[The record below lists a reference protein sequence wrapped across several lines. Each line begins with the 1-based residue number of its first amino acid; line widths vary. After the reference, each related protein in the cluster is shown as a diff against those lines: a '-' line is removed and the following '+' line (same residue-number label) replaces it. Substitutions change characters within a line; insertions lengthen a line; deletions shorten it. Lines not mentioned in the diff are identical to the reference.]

1 MSRFRKVF
9 VKMWGDS
16 KFRSLS
22 APDANGQTLWFFLL
36 TGPQTTR
43 IPGLFSTGEAGFA
56 EKIGW
61 SLEGFRK
68 AFSEIASKGMVK
80 ADWKAQLIWVPK
92 AIHHNIPENPNV
104 VKGWKDTWEEMPEC
118 DLKLKAYEEIEGFL
132 KGLGETFL
140 KAFQESCSKP
150 LANPFGNP
158 LPNPLGNRLPNQ
170 EQEQEPLP
178 PSEGGT
184 CRSSFQNNF
193 NPPDVKLGELIQSG
207 PDLNRARTHPR
218 LEIFMGEYLL
228 AKGQHYLVGNYRE
241 EGGAARRTQSKIP
254 DDEHYR
260 QAVRA
265 YLANQEKRL
274 AENGHPFLW
283 FIRELN
289 RWATLARGD
298 THVRKHP
305 GKYDHLCE

>member
-1 MSRFRKVF
+1 MSRFRKVS

-22 APDANGQTLWFFLL
+22 PPNPSGQTLWFFLL

-43 IPGLFSTGEAGFA
+43 IPGMFSTGEAGFA

-61 SLEGFRK
+61 PLDGFRK
-68 AFSEIASKGMVK
+68 AFSEIVSQGMVR

-92 AIHHNIPENPNV
+92 AIYHNTPENPNV

-118 DLKLKAYEEIEGFL
+118 ELKLQVFNEMEGFL
-132 KGLGETFL
+132 KGLGEPYL
-140 KAFQESCSKP
+140 KAFQQGCPKP
-150 LANPFGNP
+150 SLKGLANQE
-158 LPNPLGNRLPNQ
+158 Q

-178 PSEGGT
+178 PSEDGT
-184 CRSSFQNNF
+184 GCSSFTKNF
-193 NPPDVKLGELIQSG
+193 KSAEVKLAELTQSG
-207 PDLNRARTHPR
+207 PDPNRARTHPR
-218 LEIFMGEYLL
+218 LEVFMDEYLL

-241 EGGAARRTQSKIP
+241 EGGAARRTETKIP
-254 DDEHYR
+254 DDAHYR

-265 YLANQEKRL
+265 YLANQDKRL
-274 AENGHPFLW
+274 AENGHPYLW

-289 RWATLARGD
+289 RWATQARGD
-298 THVRKHP
+298 THVRKDS
-305 GKYDHLCE
+305 GKFDGLCE